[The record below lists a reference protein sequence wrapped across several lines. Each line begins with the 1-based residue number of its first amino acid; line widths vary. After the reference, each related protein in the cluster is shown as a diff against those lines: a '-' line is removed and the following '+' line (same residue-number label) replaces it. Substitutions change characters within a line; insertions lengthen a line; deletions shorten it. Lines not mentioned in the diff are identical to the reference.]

1 MQEMENLTSSTWTG
15 MVVLLGH
22 TIFFELGDKF
32 LAFTESLRQVILQS
46 WDGLNLKF
54 YQSLM

>member
-1 MQEMENLTSSTWTG
+1 MQEIENLTSSTWTG

-22 TIFFELGDKF
+22 TDFFELGDKF

-46 WDGLNLKF
+46 WDGLNLNF
-54 YQSLM
+54 

>member
-15 MVVLLGH
+15 MVVLLGIH
-22 TIFFELGDKF
+22 IFVELGDKF
-32 LAFTESLRQVILQS
+32 PAFTESSRQVILQS